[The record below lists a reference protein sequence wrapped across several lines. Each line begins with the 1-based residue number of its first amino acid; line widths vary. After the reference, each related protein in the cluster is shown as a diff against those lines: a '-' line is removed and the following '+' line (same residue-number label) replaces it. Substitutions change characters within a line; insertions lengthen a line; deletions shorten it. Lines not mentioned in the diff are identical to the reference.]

1 MSSIDEIDLYSVS
14 FSLNLNDATSVLV
27 AGVYS
32 HLSNITQ
39 NTSNKYADG
48 RVNHI
53 IAIVQRDGDII
64 SFASSDQHDVKG
76 AYTRLHR
83 I

>member
-1 MSSIDEIDLYSVS
+1 MEELMICQY
-14 FSLNLNDATSVLV
+14 
-27 AGVYS
+27 
-32 HLSNITQ
+32 
-39 NTSNKYADG
+39 
-48 RVNHI
+48 HI